1 MAGIRV
7 KSNVIKIE
15 VNDKGDT
22 IVLRKSMDFF
32 NAFLAFTQGM
42 ERMQEDYNKK
52 LEEINPNDT
61 EALCELAYN
70 LHKGM
75 HDGLEL
81 LFGEGTCKKVFGDG
95 EVDVIPTIDAV
106 MDFISQV
113 YPYILSVLNELKSVS
128 DKVEANNV
136 KEFPQKPKGYMG
148 KAPETDY
155 FGSLRKQLSDFSVG
169 SDQ

>member
-15 VNDKGDT
+15 VNDNGDT

-32 NAFLAFTQGM
+32 NSFLAFTQGM
-42 ERMQEDYNKK
+42 EKMQEDYNKR
-52 LEEINPNDT
+52 LEETDPNDA
-61 EALCELAYN
+61 EALCELAYD

-81 LFGEGTCKKVFGDG
+81 LFGEGTCRKVFGDG

-113 YPYILSVLNELKSVS
+113 YPYILNILNEIKGAGDSVAS
-128 DKVEANNV
+128 ANV

-148 KAPETDY
+148 KAPEKDY
-155 FGSLRKQLSDFSVG
+155 FGSMRKQLSDFSVG
-169 SDQ
+169 SEQ